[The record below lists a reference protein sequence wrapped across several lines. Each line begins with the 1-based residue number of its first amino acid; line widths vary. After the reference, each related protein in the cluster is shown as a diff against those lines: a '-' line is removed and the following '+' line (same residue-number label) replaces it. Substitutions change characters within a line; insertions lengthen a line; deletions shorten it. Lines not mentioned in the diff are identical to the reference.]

1 MRYSACKHQ
10 RTSIIMTTACLIVLL
25 VTCVVLALMAMTEG
39 RRIMESINPL
49 ESVAEFCPCMYPW
62 CCHAR

>member
-1 MRYSACKHQ
+1 
-10 RTSIIMTTACLIVLL
+10 MTTACLIVLL

-62 CCHAR
+62 CCQDPPAR